1 MQLTIFFQCCI
12 GEEYFEKAGA
22 KQPFRNIAT
31 GAQRARA
38 LRNRMKGFYMTERNV
53 VRQYL
58 QRAGSGA
65 TRAGLAATLVLS
77 MSPALAIAQE
87 AGSKNAQ
94 EAAAITATNTDAT
107 ASEASK
113 DAQTSSPVE
122 QYTMGN
128 AQVQSVAAQANASSS
143 YDLAKIADGTYVGT
157 ATVSSADPAAASSEW
172 DVDSYDISVSVA
184 VSSHAIASVKVDQ
197 ASYDQLTGDSW
208 DYLDKA
214 ENGNTRKHVT
224 GMADKIVEANGTNVD
239 TVSTA
244 TVSSN
249 AIKAAVDNALQAAYD
264 EQNPSTPTAEE
275 YTYGYAG
282 LTWAEYWA
290 GENVQAA
297 GSTASSSELDSH
309 NEADKGAFDVVTR
322 ATFNHGLHRGSYQ
335 CTDVIKTAEGKDIY
349 PSYYPD
355 SKSFVDVD
363 GNTFSIDGKAKTVTA
378 ADGTVYTMTG
388 HEVTGLKYVPVKIKT
403 SDLEAFKANHSFVA
417 NGETLAG
424 GFGEQNLQAYSGL
437 VANVDENTNGLK
449 TVMDNNGTFSF
460 SAAAAGAESGI
471 QGQELKTATGIEPAV
486 KEANGSYGEFL
497 RVDLNGNY
505 GDLGA
510 NMQSVTWTYYGDDA
524 TCTNALATYGTKFA
538 ADNWMHKSMGI
549 QLGLTKSERCQL
561 PEGTNGTGYWKLT
574 VHALGYND
582 YTYTFQATDDNIVGA
597 KEPVTE
603 ATKAQLQELYD
614 KAAALDKSKY
624 TEDSW
629 SASSIETER
638 DETKDL
644 LAKKNLGESEAAEQ
658 ITHLQGALDA
668 LVSLYPQAGD
678 YVLMNIPYSDFY
690 AAESNNAGTD
700 VVTSATKQKTRS
712 TLAAGSYHV
721 NTDGSDISGVTFAV
735 KVGEGDIDW
744 SKFTR
749 VTDDSTV
756 QITTSIKG
764 KESTTTYTGKDALF
778 ESDSYS
784 YYVLPAGETP
794 ANYKELTVDAQ
805 GKLSFGAVEGKEATE
820 LSNVTTH
827 FMTSSKYGDYE
838 IDFKNLREQMADA
851 NGNEATVYGAVVNA
865 ADANGQL
872 EGYGMRAV
880 ENIWKG
886 KEIAWSC
893 GLTNESHGSPL
904 SSQYYTSMM
913 GKTIKSVTF
922 YTSTGTHTVTMD
934 QYVPVKDANATI
946 KAEDASLDDANATV
960 AADATLPEGFD
971 AKYQIDGQ
979 DAEPLASNARSAAS
993 VTFDASALKPGSH
1006 TLTAIDKSGKFAD
1019 ISTSFT
1025 ATTSKLVASFDAAS
1039 LKLAAA
1045 NGATDED
1052 LVNYI
1057 KNISKVTVNGTEYSA
1072 QGRGAVKIINADGSL
1087 NLAAA
1092 KQDKS
1097 LVFDANG
1104 DYQIEVTAT
1113 GYTTNLGFTY
1123 TKAADKTALNA
1134 AIEAAAKLS
1143 NDQGTYTAASWTVF
1157 QDALSTAKG
1166 VNESPAASD
1175 DEVAN
1180 ALSTLQNAQAALV
1193 AASTPD
1199 QLADLRAEIEAG
1211 ANLNKADYTAESWAA
1226 YQKALEAANAI
1237 FGSDEVSAT
1246 DVEKATQALKDAREA
1261 LAKPIANSESSQT
1274 GTRNESN
1281 QAAPSK
1287 QGDSSDTFARTN
1299 DSMPALAV
1307 AAGFMAFVAAATG
1320 AIAAVRR
1327 RLFDK

>member
-1 MQLTIFFQCCI
+1 MHNDNAVLRKLNAVGSNACR
-12 GEEYFEKAGA
+12 GA
-22 KQPFRNIAT
+22 LIA
-31 GAQRARA
+31 A
-38 LRNRMKGFYMTERNV
+38 MTV
-53 VRQYL
+53 SMMPTS
-58 QRAGSGA
+58 AFA
-65 TRAGLAATLVLS
+65 AAATT
-77 MSPALAIAQE
+77 E
-87 AGSKNAQ
+87 TGS
-94 EAAAITATNTDAT
+94 EATNNAPISAT
-107 ASEASK
+107 KEETKSLNSEYSL
-113 DAQTSSPVE
+113 
-122 QYTMGN
+122 
-128 AQVQSVAAQANASSS
+128 SVISDGTASSS
-143 YDLAKIADGTYVGT
+143 TGYDLTKIADGTYKGT
-157 ATVSSADPAAASSEW
+157 ATADSNDPLNKAGDEWNAA
-172 DVDSYDISVSVA
+172 DGKYDIDVTVTVKSGKITKVEIADYSKLGDDDWDRMNKA
-184 VSSHAIASVKVDQ
+184 VNGFSKKGT
-197 ASYDQLTGDSW
+197 SYTGVVEQIET
-208 DYLDKA
+208 A
-214 ENGNTRKHVT
+214 GNTT
-224 GMADKIVEANGTNVD
+224 AIDA
-239 TVSTA
+239 VSTA
-244 TVSSN
+244 TISSN

-264 EQNPSTPTAEE
+264 EQNPSTPATEE

-297 GSTASSSELDSH
+297 GSAASSSELDSH

-355 SKSFVDVD
+355 SKSFVDTD
-363 GNTFSIDGKAKTVTA
+363 GNTSSIDSKAKTVTA

-403 SDLEAFKANHSFVA
+403 SDLEAFKASHSFVA
-417 NGETLAG
+417 NGDTLAG
-424 GFGEQNLQAYSGL
+424 GFGELNLKAYSGL

-449 TVMDNNGTFSF
+449 TVTNSNGTFSF
-460 SAAAAGAESGI
+460 SAAATGTESGI
-471 QGQELKTATGIEPAV
+471 QGQGLKTATGIEPTV
-486 KEANGSYGEFL
+486 KDASGSYGEFL

-510 NMQSVTWTYYGDDA
+510 NMQSVTWTYYGNDA

-629 SASSIETER
+629 NASSIETER

-778 ESDSYS
+778 ESANYS
-784 YYVLPAGETP
+784 YYVLPAGEVPT
-794 ANYKELTVDAQ
+794 NYKELTADSE
-805 GKLSFGAVEGKEATE
+805 GNLNFGAVEGKKATE
-820 LSNVTTH
+820 LENVTAI
-827 FMTSSKYGDYE
+827 FKTSSKYGDYE
-838 IDFKNLREQMADA
+838 IDFKNLREQMVDAD
-851 NGNEATVYGAVVNA
+851 GNQATVYGAVVNA
-865 ADANGQL
+865 ADADGTT
-872 EGYGMRAV
+872 EGYGMRTV

-893 GLTNESHGSPL
+893 GLVNESHGSPL
-904 SSQYYTSMM
+904 SSRHYKSMM

-922 YTSTGTHTVTMD
+922 YTSTGTYTVAMN
-934 QYVPVKDANATI
+934 QYVPVKASKSEIDVEANA
-946 KAEDASLDDANATV
+946 KADAETAEVKATLPADFKVEYKLDDADVTV
-960 AADATLPEGFD
+960 DNG
-971 AKYQIDGQ
+971 
-979 DAEPLASNARSAAS
+979 
-993 VTFDASALKPGSH
+993 TFSIKDLKPGKH
-1006 TLTAIDKSGKFAD
+1006 TLVARDASGKYAD
-1019 ISTSFT
+1019 VTSEFT
-1025 ATTSKLVASFDAAS
+1025 VTTDKTVAKFDEGTSKIT
-1039 LKLAAA
+1039 AA
-1045 NGATDED
+1045 NEGDDVENFIGNITT
-1052 LVNYI
+1052 VN
-1057 KNISKVTVNGTEYSA
+1057 VNGTDYAAS
-1072 QGRGAVKIINADGSL
+1072 GRGSVKIINADGSINL
-1087 NLAAA
+1087 DAVAGGQQSAKPKAAGQQQGTKVFANYGTYTIKVTSTGYNTPLEFTFTHKADRTDLDKAIDAAEKLDKSAFTAVSWNAMSDALSAAKTVQANDAATDDAIAQALNALNSAVANLAAKATDEAKSALADLIESAGTVKNDGYTDASWNDFQTALDEA
-1092 KQDKS
+1092 KQ
-1097 LVFDANG
+1097 V
-1104 DYQIEVTAT
+1104 
-1113 GYTTNLGFTY
+1113 
-1123 TKAADKTALNA
+1123 
-1134 AIEAAAKLS
+1134 
-1143 NDQGTYTAASWTVF
+1143 AASEDPSASEVASAVDKLKAT
-1157 QDALSTAKG
+1157 QDALTKKGTEGKPAGGSTSTTTTTTTTDTKK
-1166 VNESPAASD
+1166 
-1175 DEVAN
+1175 AN
-1180 ALSTLQNAQAALV
+1180 AS
-1193 AASTPD
+1193 
-1199 QLADLRAEIEAG
+1199 
-1211 ANLNKADYTAESWAA
+1211 K
-1226 YQKALEAANAI
+1226 
-1237 FGSDEVSAT
+1237 
-1246 DVEKATQALKDAREA
+1246 KDASG
-1261 LAKPIANSESSQT
+1261 LPGTGDTQIAT
-1274 GTRNESN
+1274 VGI
-1281 QAAPSK
+1281 
-1287 QGDSSDTFARTN
+1287 FAGIG
-1299 DSMPALAV
+1299 A
-1307 AAGFMAFVAAATG
+1307 
-1320 AIAAVRR
+1320 AIAAAGVAIRR
-1327 RLFDK
+1327 RMQH

>member
-1 MQLTIFFQCCI
+1 MHNDNAVLRKLNAVGSNACR
-12 GEEYFEKAGA
+12 GA
-22 KQPFRNIAT
+22 LIA
-31 GAQRARA
+31 A
-38 LRNRMKGFYMTERNV
+38 MTV
-53 VRQYL
+53 SMMPTS
-58 QRAGSGA
+58 AFA
-65 TRAGLAATLVLS
+65 AAAT
-77 MSPALAIAQE
+77 AE
-87 AGSKNAQ
+87 TGS
-94 EAAAITATNTDAT
+94 EATNNAPISAT
-107 ASEASK
+107 KEETKSLNSEYSL
-113 DAQTSSPVE
+113 
-122 QYTMGN
+122 
-128 AQVQSVAAQANASSS
+128 SVISDGTASSS
-143 YDLAKIADGTYVGT
+143 TGYDLTKIADGTYKGT
-157 ATVSSADPAAASSEW
+157 ATADSNDPLNKTGDEWNAA
-172 DVDSYDISVSVA
+172 DGKYDIDVTVTVKSGKITKVE
-184 VSSHAIASVKVDQ
+184 IADYSK
-197 ASYDQLTGDSW
+197 LGDDDW
-208 DYLDKA
+208 DRMDKA
-214 ENGNTRKHVT
+214 VNGFSKKGTSYTGVVEQIETAGNTT
-224 GMADKIVEANGTNVD
+224 AIDA
-239 TVSTA
+239 VSTA
-244 TVSSN
+244 TISSN

-264 EQNPSTPTAEE
+264 EQNPSAPETEE

-290 GENVQAA
+290 GANVQAA
-297 GSTASSSELDSH
+297 GSAASSSELDSH

-355 SKSFVDVD
+355 SKSFVDTD
-363 GNTFSIDGKAKTVTA
+363 GNTFSIDSKAKTVTA

-403 SDLEAFKANHSFVA
+403 SDLEAFKASHSFVA
-417 NGETLAG
+417 NGDTLAG
-424 GFGEQNLQAYSGL
+424 GFGEQNLKAYSGL

-449 TVMDNNGTFSF
+449 TVTNNNGAFSF
-460 SAAAAGAESGI
+460 SAAATGTESGI
-471 QGQELKTATGIEPAV
+471 QGQELKTATGIEPTV
-486 KEANGSYGEFL
+486 KDASGSYGEFL
-497 RVDLNGNY
+497 RVDLNGDY

-561 PEGTNGTGYWKLT
+561 PEGTDGTGYWKLT

-614 KAAALDKSKY
+614 KAASLNRSKY

-629 SASSIETER
+629 NASSIETER

-690 AAESNNAGTD
+690 AAESNNEGTD

-749 VTDDSTV
+749 VTDDSSV
-756 QITTSIKG
+756 EITTSIKG

-794 ANYKELTVDAQ
+794 ANYKALTVDDQ
-805 GKLSFGAVEGKEATE
+805 GKLSFGAVEGTEAKELAGATAD
-820 LSNVTTH
+820 
-827 FMTSSKYGDYE
+827 FKTSSKYGDYE
-838 IDFKNLREQMADA
+838 IDFGNLREQMADA

-865 ADANGQL
+865 ADAYGQL

-922 YTSTGTHTVTMD
+922 YTSTGTYTVAMD

-960 AADATLPEGFD
+960 AADVTLPEGFD
-971 AKYQIDGQ
+971 AKYQIDGKNV
-979 DAEPLASNARSAAS
+979 EPLASNARSAAS

-1039 LKLAAA
+1039 LKLIAA

-1052 LVNYI
+1052 LANYI
-1057 KNISKVTVNGTEYSA
+1057 KNITKVTVNGTEYA
-1072 QGRGAVKIINADGSL
+1072 ATGRGVVQIFNADGSL
-1087 NLAAA
+1087 NLAAVN
-1092 KQDKS
+1092 QDKS
-1097 LVFDANG
+1097 LVFNANG
-1104 DYQIEVTAT
+1104 DYQIEVEAT

-1123 TKAADKTALNA
+1123 TKSADKTALDA

-1180 ALSTLQNAQAALV
+1180 ALSTLQNAQAALAK
-1193 AASTPD
+1193 AATTD
-1199 QLADLRAEIEAG
+1199 QKTDLKVEIGRADALAES
-1211 ANLNKADYTAESWAA
+1211 DYTADSWKA
-1226 YQKALEAANAI
+1226 YQSALAAAQ
-1237 FGSDEVSAT
+1237 SVLSKDDASAA
-1246 DVEKATQALKDAREA
+1246 DVETATTALKTAREA
-1261 LAKPIANSESSQT
+1261 LAKPSQSPKDNSTSTTTTTTTSS
-1274 GTRNESN
+1274 S
-1281 QAAPSK
+1281 SK
-1287 QGDSSDTFARTN
+1287 QDATKGDLPTTGDNQLVAGGI
-1299 DSMPALAV
+1299 V
-1307 AAGFMAFVAAATG
+1307 AALGAAI
-1320 AIAAVRR
+1320 IAAGATLRR
-1327 RLFDK
+1327 RFNH

>member
-1 MQLTIFFQCCI
+1 MHNDNAVLRKLNAVGSNACR
-12 GEEYFEKAGA
+12 GA
-22 KQPFRNIAT
+22 LIA
-31 GAQRARA
+31 A
-38 LRNRMKGFYMTERNV
+38 MTV
-53 VRQYL
+53 SMMPTS
-58 QRAGSGA
+58 AFA
-65 TRAGLAATLVLS
+65 AAATT
-77 MSPALAIAQE
+77 E
-87 AGSKNAQ
+87 TGS
-94 EAAAITATNTDAT
+94 EATNNAPISATKEETKSLNSEYSLSAVSDDAT
-107 ASEASK
+107 SGS
-113 DAQTSSPVE
+113 T
-122 QYTMGN
+122 
-128 AQVQSVAAQANASSS
+128 S
-143 YDLAKIADGTYVGT
+143 YDLTKIADGTYEGT
-157 ATVSSADPAAASSEW
+157 ATADSKDPLNKAGDEWNAADGKY
-172 DVDSYDISVSVA
+172 DVNVSVTVKSGKIAKVEVADYSSLGDDDWDRMHKA
-184 VSSHAIASVKVDQ
+184 VNGFSKKGT
-197 ASYDQLTGDSW
+197 SYKGMVEQIET
-208 DYLDKA
+208 A
-214 ENGNTRKHVT
+214 GNTT
-224 GMADKIVEANGTNVD
+224 SIDA
-239 TVSTA
+239 VSTA
-244 TVSSN
+244 TISSN
-249 AIKAAVDNALQAAYD
+249 AIKAAVDNALQTAYD
-264 EQNPSTPTAEE
+264 EQNPSTPATDE

-297 GSTASSSELDSH
+297 GSSASSSELDSR

-355 SKSFVDVD
+355 SKSFVDTD
-363 GNTFSIDGKAKTVTA
+363 GNTFSIDSKAKTVTA

-403 SDLEAFKANHSFVA
+403 SDLEAFKASHSFVA
-417 NGETLAG
+417 NGDTLAG
-424 GFGEQNLQAYSGL
+424 GFGEQNLKAYSGL

-449 TVMDNNGTFSF
+449 TVTNNNGAFSF
-460 SAAAAGAESGI
+460 SAAATGTESGI
-471 QGQELKTATGIEPAV
+471 QGQELKTATGIEPTV
-486 KEANGSYGEFL
+486 KDASGSYGEFL
-497 RVDLNGNY
+497 RVDLNGDY

-561 PEGTNGTGYWKLT
+561 PEGTDGTGYWKLT

-614 KAAALDKSKY
+614 KAASLNRSKY

-629 SASSIETER
+629 NASSIETER

-658 ITHLQGALDA
+658 ITHLQSALDA

-690 AAESNNAGTD
+690 AAESNNEGTD

-749 VTDDSTV
+749 VTDDSSV
-756 QITTSIKG
+756 EITTSIKG

-794 ANYKELTVDAQ
+794 ANYKALTVDDQ
-805 GKLSFGAVEGKEATE
+805 GKLSFGAVEGAEAKELAGATAD
-820 LSNVTTH
+820 
-827 FMTSSKYGDYE
+827 FKASSKYGDYE
-838 IDFKNLREQMADA
+838 IDFGNLREQMADA

-922 YTSTGTHTVTMD
+922 YTSTGTYTVAMD

-960 AADATLPEGFD
+960 AADVTLPEGFD
-971 AKYQIDGQ
+971 AKYQIDGKNV
-979 DAEPLASNARSAAS
+979 EPLASNARSAAS

-1006 TLTAIDKSGKFAD
+1006 TLTAIDKSGKFAN

-1039 LKLAAA
+1039 LKLIAA

-1052 LVNYI
+1052 LANYI
-1057 KNISKVTVNGTEYSA
+1057 KNITKVTVNGTEYA
-1072 QGRGAVKIINADGSL
+1072 ATGRGVVQIFNADGSL
-1087 NLAAA
+1087 NLAAVN
-1092 KQDKS
+1092 QDKS
-1097 LVFDANG
+1097 LVFNANG
-1104 DYQIEVTAT
+1104 DYQIEVEAT

-1123 TKAADKTALNA
+1123 TKSADKTALDA

-1180 ALSTLQNAQAALV
+1180 ALSTLQNAQAALAK
-1193 AASTPD
+1193 AATTD
-1199 QLADLRAEIEAG
+1199 QKTDLKVEIGRADALAES
-1211 ANLNKADYTAESWAA
+1211 DYTADSWKA
-1226 YQKALEAANAI
+1226 YQSALAAAQ
-1237 FGSDEVSAT
+1237 SVLSKDDASAA
-1246 DVEKATQALKDAREA
+1246 DVETATTALKTAREA
-1261 LAKPIANSESSQT
+1261 LAKPSQSPKDNSTSTTTTTTTSS
-1274 GTRNESN
+1274 S
-1281 QAAPSK
+1281 SK
-1287 QGDSSDTFARTN
+1287 QDATKGDLPTTGDNQLVAGGI
-1299 DSMPALAV
+1299 V
-1307 AAGFMAFVAAATG
+1307 AALGAAI
-1320 AIAAVRR
+1320 IAAGATLRR
-1327 RLFDK
+1327 RFNH

>member
-1 MQLTIFFQCCI
+1 MHNDNAVLRKLNTVGSNACR
-12 GEEYFEKAGA
+12 GA
-22 KQPFRNIAT
+22 LIA
-31 GAQRARA
+31 A
-38 LRNRMKGFYMTERNV
+38 MTV
-53 VRQYL
+53 SMMPTS
-58 QRAGSGA
+58 AFA
-65 TRAGLAATLVLS
+65 AAATT
-77 MSPALAIAQE
+77 E
-87 AGSKNAQ
+87 TGS
-94 EAAAITATNTDAT
+94 EATNNAPISATNEETKSLNSEYSLSAVSDDAT
-107 ASEASK
+107 
-113 DAQTSSPVE
+113 SS
-122 QYTMGN
+122 TT
-128 AQVQSVAAQANASSS
+128 S
-143 YDLAKIADGTYVGT
+143 YDLTKIADGTYEGT
-157 ATVSSADPAAASSEW
+157 ATADSNDPLNKAGDEWNAADGKYDVNVNVTVKSGKIAKVEVADYSNLGDDDW
-172 DVDSYDISVSVA
+172 DRMDRAANGFSKKGTSY
-184 VSSHAIASVKVDQ
+184 
-197 ASYDQLTGDSW
+197 TGVVEQIET
-208 DYLDKA
+208 A
-214 ENGNTRKHVT
+214 GNTT
-224 GMADKIVEANGTNVD
+224 AIDA
-239 TVSTA
+239 VSTA
-244 TVSSN
+244 TISSN

-264 EQNPSTPTAEE
+264 EQNPSTPATEE

-290 GENVQAA
+290 GESVQAA

-355 SKSFVDVD
+355 SKSFVDTD

-403 SDLEAFKANHSFVA
+403 SDLEAFKASHSFVA

-449 TVMDNNGTFSF
+449 TVTNDNGAFGF
-460 SAAAAGAESGI
+460 SAAAVGTESGI
-471 QGQELKTATGIEPAV
+471 QDQELKTATGIEPTV

-561 PEGTNGTGYWKLT
+561 PEGTDGTGYWMLT

-658 ITHLQGALDA
+658 ITHLQAALDA
-668 LVSLYPQAGD
+668 LVSLYPQVGD

-690 AAESNNAGTD
+690 AAESNNEGTD

-749 VTDDSTV
+749 VTDDSSV
-756 QITTSIKG
+756 EITTSIKG

-778 ESDSYS
+778 ESDSCS

-794 ANYKELTVDAQ
+794 TNYKELTADAQ
-805 GKLSFGAVEGKEATE
+805 GKLNFGAVEGAEAKELAG
-820 LSNVTTH
+820 VTVD
-827 FMTSSKYGDYE
+827 FKTSSKYGDYE
-838 IDFKNLREQMADA
+838 IDFDNLRAQMADA
-851 NGNEATVYGAVVNA
+851 SGNEATVYGAVVNA
-865 ADANGQL
+865 ADANGTV

-922 YTSTGTHTVTMD
+922 YTSTGTYTVAMD
-934 QYVPVKDANATI
+934 QYVPVKSADAAI
-946 KAEDASLDDANATV
+946 KAEDTSLDSANATV
-960 AADATLPEGFD
+960 KADVTLPEGFD
-971 AKYQIDGQ
+971 AKYQIDGK
-979 DAEPLASNARSAAS
+979 DVEPLASNARSAAS
-993 VTFDASALKPGSH
+993 VTFDASAFKPGSH
-1006 TLTAIDKSGKFAD
+1006 TLTAIDKSGKFAE

-1039 LKLAAA
+1039 LKLIAA

-1052 LVNYI
+1052 LANYI
-1057 KNISKVTVNGTEYSA
+1057 KNISKVTVNGTEYA
-1072 QGRGAVKIINADGSL
+1072 ATGRGSVQIFNADGSL

-1092 KQDKS
+1092 NQDKS
-1097 LVFDANG
+1097 LMFNANG
-1104 DYQIEVTAT
+1104 DYQIEVEVT

-1123 TKAADKTALNA
+1123 TKSADKTALNA

-1157 QDALSTAKG
+1157 QDALSAAKG

-1180 ALSTLQNAQAALV
+1180 ALSTLQNAQAALAK
-1193 AASTPD
+1193 AATTD
-1199 QLADLRAEIEAG
+1199 QKTDLKVEIGRADA
-1211 ANLNKADYTAESWAA
+1211 LNESDYTADSWKA
-1226 YQKALEAANAI
+1226 YQSALAAAQ
-1237 FGSDEVSAT
+1237 SVLSKDDASAAEVETAT
-1246 DVEKATQALKDAREA
+1246 TALKTAREA
-1261 LAKPIANSESSQT
+1261 LAKPSQSPKDNSTSTTTTTTTSS
-1274 GTRNESN
+1274 S
-1281 QAAPSK
+1281 SK
-1287 QGDSSDTFARTN
+1287 QDAAKGDLPTTGDNQLVAGGI
-1299 DSMPALAV
+1299 V
-1307 AAGFMAFVAAATG
+1307 AALGAAI
-1320 AIAAVRR
+1320 IAAGATLRR
-1327 RLFDK
+1327 RFNH